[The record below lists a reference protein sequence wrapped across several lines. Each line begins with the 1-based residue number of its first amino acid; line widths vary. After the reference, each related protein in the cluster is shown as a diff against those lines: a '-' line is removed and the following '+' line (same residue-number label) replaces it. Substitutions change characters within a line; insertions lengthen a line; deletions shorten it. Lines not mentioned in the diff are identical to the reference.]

1 MNTAPPRSARRVIAT
16 VLVVLGL
23 VLVPVG
29 VVTSSARTLLT
40 DADAFVDTL
49 APLAEDPAVQEVVTD
64 GVTGALTGAIDA
76 LGLPSIATQALR
88 PLVEDQVGAAVSSD
102 AFARAWQQSLRLT
115 HAQLVATLSDDPGSA
130 LTLTDAGGIE
140 LQIGPIVAEVRERL
154 VANGAPFVERIPDI
168 DRGVLLYE
176 NGDLAKLAPVY
187 GLVMTLGAWTPWLAA
202 ALLVAGVIVAVRRP
216 RAVVGTGIALAV
228 IGLALCAVL
237 AIARGRVVSAIDGTI
252 VTPEAA
258 RVAYDALA
266 PWILWPAIAITAV
279 GVVAVAAAVVGR
291 RIRRPR

>member
-1 MNTAPPRSARRVIAT
+1 
-16 VLVVLGL
+16 
-23 VLVPVG
+23 
-29 VVTSSARTLLT
+29 
-40 DADAFVDTL
+40 
-49 APLAEDPAVQEVVTD
+49 
-64 GVTGALTGAIDA
+64 
-76 LGLPSIATQALR
+76 
-88 PLVEDQVGAAVSSD
+88 
-102 AFARAWQQSLRLT
+102 
-115 HAQLVATLSDDPGSA
+115 
-130 LTLTDAGGIE
+130 
-140 LQIGPIVAEVRERL
+140 
-154 VANGAPFVERIPDI
+154 
-168 DRGVLLYE
+168 
-176 NGDLAKLAPVY
+176 
-187 GLVMTLGAWTPWLAA
+187 MTLGAWTPWLAA